1 VRLHELADL
10 LIRWIH
16 VFAGIL
22 WIGNSM
28 LFNWL
33 DRNLVRTP
41 EEEGDPKR
49 MGRIWM
55 VHSGGFYEVEKKLL
69 APGQMPAELHWFKW
83 QNGITWLS
91 GISLLVVVYYLNGGA
106 FLVDPAVKALSAPQA
121 TLLGVGVVVVSWL
134 IYDVSWRTLGRFPVW
149 PTALTLAVLVGSSW
163 VLTQTLSGRAAF
175 IHVGVVI
182 GTIMTG
188 NVWFVILPAQREL
201 LAATREGR
209 EQDPSFGLKAKLR
222 SIHNNYLTL
231 PLLFLMVS
239 NHFPATWSTSR
250 RWWLLVVLVAAGA
263 GVRWGMNLRYTA
275 KPWLPVAA
283 GSAILGV
290 GGLLGLTWSARP
302 AASPGGEAVAFETVE
317 RIVGVRCRSCH
328 SAKPTDPLSVAT
340 LGVLLDSPE
349 QIRAHA
355 PRIRARVVELRTMP
369 FLNKTGMTDDER
381 ETIGR
386 WIDQGA
392 DTTARSD

>member
-1 VRLHELADL
+1 MRLHELADL

-33 DRNLVRTP
+33 DRNLRRSP
-41 EEEGDPKR
+41 EEAGDPR
-49 MGRIWM
+49 RTGRIWM

-69 APGQMPAELHWFKW
+69 EPGRMPAELHWFKW
-83 QNGITWLS
+83 QNGITWIS
-91 GISLLVVVYYLNGGA
+91 GISLLVVVYYLNDGA
-106 FLVDPAVKALSAPQA
+106 FLVDPAVAALSAAQA
-121 TLLGVGVVVVSWL
+121 TLLGIGVVAGSW
-134 IYDVSWRTLGRFPVW
+134 IVYDLAWRTLGRFRVW
-149 PTALTLAVLVGSSW
+149 PTALTLAVLAGSSW
-163 VLTQTLSGRAAF
+163 ILTATLSGRAAF

-209 EQDPSFGLKAKLR
+209 EQDPVFGLRAKRR

-250 RWWLLVVLVAAGA
+250 RWWLLVVLVVAGA
-263 GVRWGMNLRYTA
+263 GVRHGMNLRYET
-275 KPWLPVAA
+275 PRWWPVAA
-283 GSAILGV
+283 GSALLGV
-290 GGLLGLTWSARP
+290 GGLVGLTWSARP
-302 AASPGGEAVAFETVE
+302 AAAPAGEPVAFATVE

-328 SAKPTDPLSVAT
+328 SASPTDRLGAAT
-340 LGVLLDSPE
+340 LGVHLDTPE

-369 FLNKTGMTDDER
+369 FLNQTGMTDEER
-381 ETIGR
+381 DLIGR

-392 DTTARSD
+392 DVGARGE